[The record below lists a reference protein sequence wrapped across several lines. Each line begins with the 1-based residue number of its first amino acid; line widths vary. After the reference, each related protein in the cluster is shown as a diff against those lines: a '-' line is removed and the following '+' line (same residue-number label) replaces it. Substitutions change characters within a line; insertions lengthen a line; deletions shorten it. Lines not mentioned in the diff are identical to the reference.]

1 MIKVKR
7 TIIVFFVILNIISIL
22 FPTEVFACYYT
33 DGTKSQEELDRDVSY
48 WWQGHVPNDNS
59 LITGKSGSDTI
70 GAGACSHFSMAYAL
84 VKMGILNP
92 ANGDTPITHIQ
103 NARDKNAFLTTWG
116 YFDFS
121 RVDEVYPGVT
131 YEGRDNNVSGLNA
144 KDGLAYVKGKMSE
157 GYYVVAIVYGSM
169 TQGHCIFFD
178 GINEDGTTSIGDSA
192 YYGIT
197 WEETYG
203 KSDSGTC
210 FSYLELL
217 KCEGKDFNSM
227 PSIYDEN
234 ALRGVTS
241 ADVVAYKDVVKQWNL
256 VGMPQKSNL
265 QSGVVI
271 PDVGNRN
278 SLTQAEL
285 NNIQAI
291 KDTKDA
297 DKLSLFEV
305 VKTVISFLG
314 FALIVYAVLLF
325 LAYIFDRVNSF
336 LNISLVSMLTLGH
349 IKVAQRD
356 DMSELDDEMKKKKGY
371 VTMAKLFI
379 IIAIIVIL
387 GSLMVSGYLSYLI
400 YSIMQTA
407 RGVGVE

>member
-1 MIKVKR
+1 MINAQAQGRWKA
-7 TIIVFFVILNIISIL
+7 TFF
-22 FPTEVFACYYT
+22 FY
-33 DGTKSQEELDRDVSY
+33 
-48 WWQGHVPNDNS
+48 
-59 LITGKSGSDTI
+59 
-70 GAGACSHFSMAYAL
+70 
-84 VKMGILNP
+84 
-92 ANGDTPITHIQ
+92 IQ
-103 NARDKNAFLTTWG
+103 
-116 YFDFS
+116 
-121 RVDEVYPGVT
+121 
-131 YEGRDNNVSGLNA
+131 
-144 KDGLAYVKGKMSE
+144 
-157 GYYVVAIVYGSM
+157 
-169 TQGHCIFFD
+169 
-178 GINEDGTTSIGDSA
+178 
-192 YYGIT
+192 
-197 WEETYG
+197 
-203 KSDSGTC
+203 
-210 FSYLELL
+210 
-217 KCEGKDFNSM
+217 
-227 PSIYDEN
+227 
-234 ALRGVTS
+234 
-241 ADVVAYKDVVKQWNL
+241 
-256 VGMPQKSNL
+256 SNL